1 MGRKFTISVRNAADS
16 SGKSDISFPCDEDE
30 AVLKAMIHAGKG
42 PFRHGCCGGG
52 CGVCKARV
60 VSGDFFAF
68 KPQSSAHVTGAE
80 NQNGFVLLCCVQ
92 PRSDMLIAA
101 G

>member
-1 MGRKFTISVRNAADS
+1 MGRKFTISVQNT
-16 SGKSDISFPCDEDE
+16 GVHFPCDEEE
-30 AVLKAMIHAGKG
+30 AVLKAMIRAGKG
-42 PFRHGCCGGG
+42 PVRHGCCGGG

-68 KPQSSAHVTGAE
+68 QPQSAAHVSGAE
-80 NQNGFVLLCCVQ
+80 NQNGLVLLCCVK
-92 PRSDMLIAA
+92 PRGDMVVAA